1 MSKLKAM
8 ALIALALL
16 LFSTLAF
23 GQANYP
29 NRPVKM
35 IVPFAP
41 GGASDFV
48 ARIISPK
55 LGELLGQTIVIE
67 NRPGASGNIGM
78 EAAAKAAADGYTI
91 YLGNIGTIAINPAVF
106 PNLSINPQKD
116 FTAITLVAGVP
127 SILIANPSVPANTV
141 AELVALAKSKPGELN
156 FASPGSSTL
165 NRLEMER
172 FMKFADL
179 KIVHIPYK
187 GGAGP
192 AVTGMLG
199 GETQVMFVTLSS
211 AISFVQAGKLKPL
224 GISTTKR
231 IDALPQVPT
240 MIEAGYPDMV
250 SSSWQGIFVPAGTPR
265 PIVEKIHAAV
275 LATMDS
281 PEIKQRFAGGGVDVL
296 TSKTPED
303 FAAFVAAE
311 TGPGPDR
318 RSDSEVDAYIRAT
331 AITVHHP
338 LGTCKMGSDRDPD
351 AVVDAECKVRGVEGL
366 RIVDASVMPDLVGGN
381 INAPVIMIA
390 EKAAD
395 LIRGREPLA
404 PVNV

>member
-1 MSKLKAM
+1 MSKLKPM
-8 ALIALALL
+8 ALITLALL
-16 LFSTLAF
+16 LFPALAF
-23 GQANYP
+23 GQATYP

-55 LGELLGQTIVIE
+55 LGDLLGQTIVIE

-78 EAAAKAAADGYTI
+78 EAAAKAPADGYTI

-116 FTAITLVAGVP
+116 FTAISLVAGVP
-127 SILIANPSVPANTV
+127 SILIANPNVPVNTV
-141 AELVALAKSKPGELN
+141 ADLVALAKSKPGELN

-172 FMKFADL
+172 FMKFADV

-231 IDALPQVPT
+231 IDPLPQVPT

-250 SSSWQGIFVPAGTPR
+250 SSSWQGVFVPAGTPR
-265 PIVEKIHAAV
+265 PIVEKIHAAL
-275 LATMDS
+275 LATMES
-281 PEIKQRFAGGGVDVL
+281 SEIKQRFAGGGVDVV

-303 FAAFVAAE
+303 FATFVAVE
-311 TGPGPDR
+311 TARWGKVAKESGAT
-318 RSDSEVDAYIRAT
+318 VD
-331 AITVHHP
+331 
-338 LGTCKMGSDRDPD
+338 
-351 AVVDAECKVRGVEGL
+351 
-366 RIVDASVMPDLVGGN
+366 
-381 INAPVIMIA
+381 
-390 EKAAD
+390 
-395 LIRGREPLA
+395 
-404 PVNV
+404 

>member
-1 MSKLKAM
+1 MSKLKPM
-8 ALIALALL
+8 VWVTLALL
-16 LFSTLAF
+16 LFATLAF

-78 EAAAKAAADGYTI
+78 EAAAKAPADGYTI

-116 FTAITLVAGVP
+116 FIAVTLVAGVP
-127 SILIANPSVPANTV
+127 SILIANPNVPANTV

-172 FMKFADL
+172 FMKFADV

-211 AISFVQAGKLKPL
+211 AISFIQAGKLKPL

-240 MIEAGYPDMV
+240 MVEAGFSDMV
-250 SSSWQGIFVPAGTPR
+250 SSSWQGVFVPAGTPR
-265 PIVEKIHAAV
+265 PIVEKIHAAL
-275 LATMDS
+275 LATMES
-281 PEIKQRFAGGGVDVL
+281 PEVKQRFAGGGVDVL

-311 TGPGPDR
+311 TARWGKVAKESGAT
-318 RSDSEVDAYIRAT
+318 VD
-331 AITVHHP
+331 
-338 LGTCKMGSDRDPD
+338 
-351 AVVDAECKVRGVEGL
+351 
-366 RIVDASVMPDLVGGN
+366 
-381 INAPVIMIA
+381 
-390 EKAAD
+390 
-395 LIRGREPLA
+395 
-404 PVNV
+404 

>member
-1 MSKLKAM
+1 MSKLKPVAWV
-8 ALIALALL
+8 ALALP
-16 LFSTLAF
+16 LFSALAI

-35 IVPFAP
+35 IVSFAP

-91 YLGNIGTIAINPAVF
+91 YLGNIGTSAINPAVF

-211 AISFVQAGKLKPL
+211 AISFVQAGRLKPL

-240 MIEAGYPDMV
+240 MIEAGYPEMV
-250 SSSWQGIFVPAGTPR
+250 SSSWQGVFVPAGTPR
-265 PIVEKIHAAV
+265 PTVEKIHSAL

-281 PEIKQRFAGGGVDVL
+281 PEVKQRFAGGGVDVM

-311 TGPGPDR
+311 TARWGKVAKESGAT
-318 RSDSEVDAYIRAT
+318 VD
-331 AITVHHP
+331 
-338 LGTCKMGSDRDPD
+338 
-351 AVVDAECKVRGVEGL
+351 
-366 RIVDASVMPDLVGGN
+366 
-381 INAPVIMIA
+381 
-390 EKAAD
+390 
-395 LIRGREPLA
+395 
-404 PVNV
+404 

>member
-1 MSKLKAM
+1 MSKLSQA
-8 ALIALALL
+8 ALLTLSLALCPAL
-16 LFSTLAF
+16 VF
-23 GQANYP
+23 GQAGYP

-55 LGELLGQTIVIE
+55 LGEALGQQIVIE

-78 EAAAKAAADGYTI
+78 EAAAKAPADGYTI

-106 PNLSINPQKD
+106 QNLAINPQKD

-127 SILIANPSVPANTV
+127 SILIANATVPANTV
-141 AELVALAKSKPGELN
+141 PELVALVKSKPGELN

-165 NRLEMER
+165 SRLEMER
-172 FMKFADL
+172 FMKLANL
-179 KIVHIPYK
+179 NIVHIPYK

-192 AVTGMLG
+192 AVTGMRG

-211 AISFVQAGKLKPL
+211 AIGFIQAGRLNAL

-240 MIEAGYPDMV
+240 MVEAGYPDMV
-250 SSSWQGIFVPAGTPR
+250 SSSWQGVFVPAGTPR
-265 PIVEKIHAAV
+265 PIVDKLHAAL

-281 PEIKQRFAGGGVDVL
+281 PEIKKRFAGGGVDVVI
-296 TSKTPED
+296 SKTPED
-303 FAAFVAAE
+303 
-311 TGPGPDR
+311 
-318 RSDSEVDAYIRAT
+318 
-331 AITVHHP
+331 
-338 LGTCKMGSDRDPD
+338 L
-351 AVVDAECKVRGVEGL
+351 
-366 RIVDASVMPDLVGGN
+366 
-381 INAPVIMIA
+381 
-390 EKAAD
+390 
-395 LIRGREPLA
+395 
-404 PVNV
+404 